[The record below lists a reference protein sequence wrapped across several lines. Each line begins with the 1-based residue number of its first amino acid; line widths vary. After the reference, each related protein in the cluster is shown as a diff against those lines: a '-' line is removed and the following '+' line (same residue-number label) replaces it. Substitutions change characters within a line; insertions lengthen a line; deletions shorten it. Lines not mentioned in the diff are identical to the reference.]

1 MAGCAAKSQEVI
13 TCYPPYADIYWG
25 KNASELRKSGFTT
38 PHSRSIS
45 GVEREHWCY
54 QVKKE
59 GYRDSDIVCRKEE
72 EYRNLDF
79 SLVPLKTTI
88 TSKPSGA
95 TIYWG
100 PSEDQLKK
108 TSYRTPQTIT
118 IKDVSIGASWKAWY
132 YQVKKEGYH
141 DSEVVLLPQQSGDRD
156 VKFELKSFA
165 GGEAVISGKVALI
178 QKDSSPNE
186 STVSSSRVTSAGG
199 DAVSGGKAALI
210 QKDSSPNESTVSSS
224 RVTLTW
230 DYHSSNELGFKIE
243 RKERAGGVY
252 HEIATTGKNV
262 TKYTDSGLSPGLI
275 YFYRVRAYNSHG
287 RSAPSNEI
295 RVKTSAH

>member
-1 MAGCAAKSQEVI
+1 
-13 TCYPPYADIYWG
+13 
-25 KNASELRKSGFTT
+25 
-38 PHSRSIS
+38 
-45 GVEREHWCY
+45 
-54 QVKKE
+54 
-59 GYRDSDIVCRKEE
+59 
-72 EYRNLDF
+72 
-79 SLVPLKTTI
+79 
-88 TSKPSGA
+88 
-95 TIYWG
+95 
-100 PSEDQLKK
+100 
-108 TSYRTPQTIT
+108 
-118 IKDVSIGASWKAWY
+118 
-132 YQVKKEGYH
+132 
-141 DSEVVLLPQQSGDRD
+141 
-156 VKFELKSFA
+156 LKSFA

-186 STVSSSRVTSAGG
+186 STA
-199 DAVSGGKAALI
+199 
-210 QKDSSPNESTVSSS
+210 SSS